1 MTTLIR
7 HDDEEDVDDDDDECE
22 YCIAL
27 SHDADANYFGGWQYH
42 SSGTTSTSAP
52 TAIHNVKIAKVI
64 TIR

>member
-22 YCIAL
+22 YCNAL
-27 SHDADANYFGGWQYH
+27 SHDADANYFWGWQYR
-42 SSGTTSTSAP
+42 SSGTTSTSDP
-52 TAIHNVKIAKVI
+52 TAINKLKIAIVI